1 MTKYVQMGRFIKYQ
15 LPACLW
21 AILIFAL
28 SSIPRPL
35 PPPMGVKVADK
46 LYHFLEFFIFGLLL
60 ARAFLNIASRGK
72 EHKAVLVAVALGIF
86 WGVVDEIHQVFV
98 PGRDASFLD
107 VVADAVGVLFIMVL
121 FWWRVKRRL
130 RTQGQENPRRRK

>member
-1 MTKYVQMGRFIKYQ
+1 LAKSVQMARFIKYQ

-46 LYHFLEFFIFGLLL
+46 LYHFIEFFIFGLLL
-60 ARAFLNIASRGK
+60 ARAFLSIASQGK
-72 EHKAVLVAVALGIF
+72 EHKAVLVAAALGIF
-86 WGVVDEIHQVFV
+86 WGAVDEIHQAFV

-107 VVADAVGVLFIMVL
+107 ALADGVGVLFISAIMLWMV
-121 FWWRVKRRL
+121 
-130 RTQGQENPRRRK
+130 GRRRVI